1 MSLIP
6 KVDASLKNFF
16 IKIFVLA
23 LGWKLLHLYILGPM
37 RIPDSFL
44 TDLVTAGTV
53 FLTNALD
60 VIQVHVSWAK
70 PLFKGTANSIMYE
83 GRSIFLID
91 DTCNGLEIML
101 IYVGILLILP
111 IKSIARVS
119 IFIFSGLAVLIVANM
134 IRCTALLWIY
144 SFHKPYFDINH
155 HYIFTFLM
163 YGIIVAGWLLY
174 LKQDN
179 QDNQE
184 QSPA

>member
-23 LGWKLLHLYILGPM
+23 LGWKLLHLYILGPL

-44 TDLVTAGTV
+44 TDLVTSGTV

-60 VIQVHVSWAK
+60 VIQVHVSWLK
-70 PLFKGTANSIMYE
+70 PLAAHGTANSIMYN
-83 GRSIFLID
+83 GQSIFLID

-111 IKSIARVS
+111 IKSVGRVS
-119 IFIFSGLAVLIVANM
+119 FFIFSGLIVLIVANM

-144 SFHKPYFDINH
+144 SYHKPYFDINH

-174 LKQDN
+174 LKQ
-179 QDNQE
+179 E
-184 QSPA
+184 KSEESPA